1 MTARE
6 VMSER
11 KFALLSCTAFLSVAV
26 LQVLL
31 GCPAVNTRSLG
42 TEHRNATG
50 SDQIAP
56 EVRLENYGV
65 RKTEYTGVREQR
77 EERHAANTKLY
88 SIWQTLLKLKVR
100 VFAFDG
106 VFPWQ
111 QPKKETAEHSS
122 RQSAESAA
130 VSRSKREL
138 EQNGSTSESKQ
149 AAAQPEPVP
158 EWKAAIDEWGWAWY
172 LHVYLFAVLY
182 TYVAIFALVVTVL
195 KLFSGVKKAK
205 SGLRLSLHISLFLF
219 SVTRALVLSIDPYG
233 SQGIMGVIVTYV
245 LWSVG
250 FPIIITSYGLVLLV
264 LFDTTKLSLAPP
276 KYQNSFVA
284 LGIMGVNFMVVSVTD
299 VIVLLYAGSTVLII
313 ICQTYL
319 SLAGLA
325 FTAGFIWVAYKIWT
339 RVAATIRK
347 DNKLKR
353 LLALIILAVVI
364 SISLVGVQIYAAVAV
379 FGIDSEATLSN
390 PWPWYAMQ
398 TCLRILELGMCVVIF
413 RLFSSGTSRVNKFT
427 WKYPPTAHFRVC
439 PMLNESAGRNTAG
452 GSWVPQGP
460 LQLQIE
466 TAL

>member
-1 MTARE
+1 
-6 VMSER
+6 MSER

-31 GCPAVNTRSLG
+31 GYPAVNARSLG
-42 TEHRNATG
+42 T
-50 SDQIAP
+50 P
-56 EVRLENYGV
+56 EVRLGNYDV
-65 RKTEYTGVREQR
+65 RKTEYAGVREQR

-88 SIWQTLLKLKVR
+88 SIWQTLLKLKVPFSDETSTKTSIDR

-111 QPKKETAEHSS
+111 QPKKET
-122 RQSAESAA
+122 AA

-182 TYVAIFALVVTVL
+182 TYIAIFALVITVL

-264 LFDTTKLSLAPP
+264 LFDTTKLSLVPP

-299 VIVLLYAGSTVLII
+299 VIVLLYAGSTVMII

-319 SLAGLA
+319 SVAGLA

-339 RVAATIRK
+339 RVAATILK

-353 LLALIILAVVI
+353 LIALIILAVVI

-390 PWPWYAMQ
+390 PWPWYAVE

-439 PMLNESAGRNTAG
+439 PMLNESAGRNTAAG

-466 TAL
+466 SAL